1 MEDAKII
8 ITVIG
13 ADKIGIIARFAST
26 LADFNVNVEDVRQTL
41 MQDYFTMVMMADYS
55 KSTKRFSEIKDAV
68 MNLANEME
76 MEAWVQ
82 RKKIFDKMHLI

>member
-1 MEDAKII
+1 MDDAKII

-13 ADKIGIIARFAST
+13 ADKIGIIARFATT
-26 LADFNVNVEDVRQTL
+26 LADYNVNVEDVRQTL

-55 KSTKRFSEIKDAV
+55 KSTKKFSDIKEAV
-68 MNLANEME
+68 MNLASEME

>member
-8 ITVIG
+8 LTVIG
-13 ADKIGIIARFAST
+13 ADKIGIIAKFAST

>member
-13 ADKIGIIARFAST
+13 ADKIGIIAKFAST